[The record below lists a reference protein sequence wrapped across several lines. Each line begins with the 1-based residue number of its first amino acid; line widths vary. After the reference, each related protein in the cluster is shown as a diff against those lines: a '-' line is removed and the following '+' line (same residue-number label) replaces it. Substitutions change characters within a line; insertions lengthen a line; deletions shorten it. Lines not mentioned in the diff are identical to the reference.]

1 MNQENRLIS
10 SDSYYK
16 NLPINKVPL
25 NETTKIIKN
34 HDAYEFHKT
43 LSEYNPTP
51 LIELPYL
58 SKKLGVKNIYVKDE
72 SKRFNLNVFKG
83 LGASYAI
90 SQSLIKNPDIKT
102 FCTAT
107 DGNHGRAVA
116 WAAKRNGRNAVV
128 FVPKETT
135 LKRIETIENLG
146 AQVIQITGHYD
157 QACEEA
163 EKTRISK
170 KWSLIQDKAWEGYIE
185 IPALILSGYLTL
197 FKEMEETIHSPLKP
211 KIDLVFLQ
219 AGVGSMAAAGIYY
232 YLNRYGKNKPKI
244 VIIQPE
250 EADGILCSFKEKKIS
265 SSKGSLK
272 TIMAGL
278 NCETPSLG
286 AWDLLKNGTN
296 YVLKISDDYAKQAMR
311 EFYYPQDSD
320 KRIISGESGAAGLG
334 GFLTILKESKMK
346 LIKEDLKINN
356 SSNILFINSE
366 GDTDKEVFSEIINSN
381 I

>member
-1 MNQENRLIS
+1 MNQEKRLIS
-10 SDSYYK
+10 NDSYYK
-16 NLPINKVPL
+16 NLPINTIPL
-25 NETTKIIKN
+25 NETTIILKN
-34 HDAYEFHKT
+34 HDAHVFHKT

-51 LIELPYL
+51 LINLPYL
-58 SKKLGVKNIYVKDE
+58 SKKLGVRNIYVKDE
-72 SKRFNLNVFKG
+72 SRRFNIKAFKG

-90 SQSLIKNPDIKT
+90 YQTLIKTPSLET

-116 WAAKRNGRNAVV
+116 WAAKKFDRNAVI
-128 FVPKETT
+128 FVPKEIT
-135 LKRIETIENLG
+135 LKRIEAIENEG

-163 EKTRISK
+163 KKISRSK
-170 KWSLIQDKAWEGYIE
+170 KWSLIQDTAWEGYLE

-197 FKEMEETIHSPLKP
+197 FKEMEESIHSPLKP

-232 YLNRYGKNKPKI
+232 YLNKYGKNKPKI
-244 VIIQPE
+244 VIVEPE

-265 SSKGSLK
+265 TSKGSLK
-272 TIMAGL
+272 TIMTGL

-296 YVLKISDDYAKQAMR
+296 YVLKISDNYAKQAMR
-311 EFYYPQDSD
+311 EFYYPSGLD
-320 KRIISGESGAAGLG
+320 KRIISGESGATGLG
-334 GFLTILKESKMK
+334 GLLAILKESEMK

-356 SSNILFINSE
+356 STNILFINSE
-366 GDTDKEVFSEIINSN
+366 GDTDKEVFSEIINSS

>member
-1 MNQENRLIS
+1 MFF
-10 SDSYYK
+10 K
-16 NLPINKVPL
+16 NLPSDKVPL
-25 NETTKIIKN
+25 NETTKILKIHN
-34 HDAYEFHKT
+34 ALEFHKT
-43 LSEYNPTP
+43 LSEYKPTP
-51 LIELPYL
+51 LIELPNL

-72 SKRFNLNVFKG
+72 SKRFKLNAFKG

-90 SQSLIKNPDIKT
+90 SQSLIKNPEIKT

-116 WAAKRNGRNAVV
+116 WAAKINGRKAIIY
-128 FVPKETT
+128 VPKETT
-135 LKRIETIENLG
+135 LKRIQAIEKYG
-146 AQVIQITGHYD
+146 AKVIQINGHYD

-163 EKTRISK
+163 KKISFSK
-170 KWSLIQDKAWEGYIE
+170 KWCLIQDKAWEEYIE

-197 FKEMEETIHSPLKP
+197 FKEMEDSIHDPLKP
-211 KIDLVFLQ
+211 KIDIVFLQ

-250 EADGILCSFKEKKIS
+250 EADGILCSFKENKIS

-286 AWDLLKNGTN
+286 AWDLLKKGTN
-296 YVLKISDDYAKQAMR
+296 YVLRISDDYSKKAMR
-311 EFYYPQDSD
+311 ELYYPQGSD
-320 KRIISGESGAAGLG
+320 NRIISGESGAAGLG
-334 GFLTILKESKMK
+334 GLIAILKESKIK
-346 LIKEDLKINN
+346 SIKEDLRINN
-356 SSNILFINSE
+356 FTNILFINSE
-366 GDTDKEVFSEIINSN
+366 GDTDEEVFLEIINSN